1 MNKKIIPMLGVA
13 AVFGS
18 LSILA
23 ANMWLKNAAES
34 QAPDPVPVAAIPE
47 APKIEFGTIV
57 VAREPLRYGT
67 PVTADV
73 LTEIPWPKKSLP
85 EGSFAKVSDLTGEA
99 GRIVLSAVEPN
110 EPVLLAKLSGPDGRA
125 SLSNRLKPG
134 MQAVT
139 IRTDEVAGVGGFITP
154 GDRVDVVL
162 TRSSD
167 AAAPGAN
174 PDEASKVLPGAD
186 MVSETII
193 SAVKVLTVGQGA
205 DERETSPRLANSVT
219 LEVSPVDAR
228 KIALARN
235 IGQLSLSLLS
245 SAANNEEG
253 EASTLSSISGLAEKA
268 AAAALPVA
276 PVATAK
282 EPVMVEI
289 KVTRGIVGEF
299 YKVPGQGGPANQ

>member
-1 MNKKIIPMLGVA
+1 MLGVA

-23 ANMWLKNAAES
+23 ANMWLKSAAEA

-47 APKIEFGTIV
+47 GPKVEFGTIV
-57 VAREPLRYGT
+57 VAREPLRYGM

-73 LTEIPWPKKSLP
+73 LSEIPWPKESLP
-85 EGSFAKVSDLTGEA
+85 QGSFAKIADLTGEA

-125 SLSNRLKPG
+125 SLSNRLTPG

-162 TRSSD
+162 TRSAGEQANTAQD
-167 AAAPGAN
+167 AAGKAIPGAN
-174 PDEASKVLPGAD
+174 

-193 SAVKVLTVGQGA
+193 SGVKVLTVGQGA

-219 LEVSPVDAR
+219 LEVTPSDAR

-245 SAANNEEG
+245 TAAADNAG
-253 EASTLSSISGLAEKA
+253 DTATLSSLTTLATKA
-268 AAAALPVA
+268 ADAATALPVLPDGA
-276 PVATAK
+276 PK
-282 EPVMVEI
+282 EQPLVEV
-289 KVTRGIVGEF
+289 KVTRGLVGEF
-299 YKVPGQGGPANQ
+299 YKVPAKSGPVAE